1 MWFQPIGQEVAKHPP
16 FPSYL
21 KDTEL
26 PRACKAL
33 SAIVLTF
40 LFTWNPCKQRIAS
53 WKKTAIFRS
62 PMTNQPHVAIVGATG
77 AVGREMLVCLEERD
91 FPLSQLTLLASA
103 RSAGQKISFRGE
115 ELTIK
120 ELTEDSFEGIDI
132 ALFSAGGGISLKFG
146 PVAAAAGCVVIDN
159 SSAFRMDPD
168 VPLVVP
174 EINPEAA
181 ADHPRNMIA
190 NPNCS
195 TIITLMGLAPL
206 HRAFGLTGIIASTYQ
221 AVSGSGA
228 QGIAE
233 LESQTEAL
241 VNGSPIETSVYPH
254 QIAHNVIP
262 HVDVFQDTGYT
273 KEEQKML
280 HEGRKI
286 LGLPDLKVTC
296 TCVRVPVMRSHSISV
311 TAIFQQEPSI
321 EAARA
326 AFEGQKGVR
335 LTDDP
340 SQAIYPV
347 PLETTGK
354 DDCEVGRIRL
364 DQVLPN
370 SLALWVVG
378 DQVKKGAALNAVQ
391 IAELL

>member
-1 MWFQPIGQEVAKHPP
+1 
-16 FPSYL
+16 
-21 KDTEL
+21 
-26 PRACKAL
+26 
-33 SAIVLTF
+33 
-40 LFTWNPCKQRIAS
+40 
-53 WKKTAIFRS
+53 
-62 PMTNQPHVAIVGATG
+62 MTNQPHVAIVGATG